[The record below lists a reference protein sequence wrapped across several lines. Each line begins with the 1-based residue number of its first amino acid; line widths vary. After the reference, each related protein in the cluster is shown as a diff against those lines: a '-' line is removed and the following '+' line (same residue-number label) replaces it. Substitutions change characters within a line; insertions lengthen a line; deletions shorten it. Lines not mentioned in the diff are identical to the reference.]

1 MTLFEQV
8 SQGILE
14 AMKAREKEK
23 LEALRNLKKALL
35 EARSAKGAGQELT
48 DEESLRVIRKLVK
61 QGKDSAEIYDQQNR
75 PDLSGQEMAQ
85 VRVMETFLPLMMS
98 DQELTAAIAAL
109 IEKCGATSLKD
120 LGRVMGMATRELAGK
135 ADGKEIAAKVK
146 TLLS

>member
-1 MTLFEQV
+1 
-8 SQGILE
+8 
-14 AMKAREKEK
+14 
-23 LEALRNLKKALL
+23 LL